1 MRRHL
6 PLAILMAA
14 ALPAQAGLFDD
25 SEARNQII
33 NMRNDYNARFD
44 KLEAS
49 ARSQIELANQIEQL
63 KAEIAKLRGQIEVLT
78 YEADATQ
85 KRQKDFYVD
94 LDNRLRRIEAPPSAA
109 ADAPADGSAPRAAA
123 APADPAAEARDYEA
137 ALNLF
142 KAAKYRDAVA
152 GFEAFIKGHPS
163 SSFLPSANFWAGN
176 AALQLKEVVSA
187 THYFKQVATSWPED
201 PRAPD
206 ALLGLATC
214 QQSMGDE
221 KAMRKTLDTIVQ
233 KYPGSTAA
241 KTAKQRLGKG

>member
-163 SSFLPSANFWAGN
+163 SSFLPSALTYASQGVNG
-176 AALQLKEVVSA
+176 QL
-187 THYFKQVATSWPED
+187 
-201 PRAPD
+201 
-206 ALLGLATC
+206 
-214 QQSMGDE
+214 
-221 KAMRKTLDTIVQ
+221 
-233 KYPGSTAA
+233 
-241 KTAKQRLGKG
+241 